1 MLHDVGKKSY
11 DEYMLRLLGLSLS
24 SLGVVYGDIGTS
36 PLYAINEIF
45 FGHGSVNSNP
55 ESVLGSISLV
65 FWALTI
71 VVSFKYVFL
80 VLRADN
86 EGEGGV
92 FALYSLLERV
102 KKKGKFSIIMASLL
116 VFAAGLLL
124 GDGII
129 TPAISVLS
137 AVEGLKAVTDSLG
150 SYIVPITIMILTALF
165 AVQRYGTAKVGTV
178 FGPIVVCWFVSIG
191 ILGAAS
197 ILKYPQILSAVN
209 PSYALSFLAHSS
221 WKTIF
226 WVLGAVMLT
235 VTGGEAMFA
244 DMGHFGRL
252 PIRISWFSVVYP
264 ALLLNYFGQ
273 GAYLLSGAAVS
284 HSNIFYSMVPH
295 WALIPMVV
303 LATFATVIASQ
314 AMISGAFSLATQ
326 AVRLGFFPRLTI
338 THTHHE
344 HEGQIYVPAI
354 NWLLF
359 VGCVTLVLVFR
370 SSSALASAYG
380 LAVSGDMVIT
390 ALTML
395 IITTQLWKWSIVKT
409 GLIFIP
415 LLIIDLAFLSANSL
429 KLFEG
434 GFIPLGI
441 AFSVWLIMKTW
452 AWGKSQVSK
461 EFLKLPSMSVSN
473 LIVHKLRADT
483 FIPKTIILMTAT
495 PVTGKSEKIP
505 ALRQMLWDRYGM
517 LPQHLIFLTISI
529 EKTPFIH
536 GSRNEIT
543 TFFDDQDKGSI
554 KSIQM
559 KFGFMEDLDVEDQIL
574 ALAAHPGL
582 HLSSNPKN
590 WLIHITQEKILLS
603 RRLFGIKRLRNILFR
618 MMLKNSDR
626 ADHYFGLGRRVALS
640 IEVLPV
646 RFQ

>member
-1 MLHDVGKKSY
+1 MF
-11 DEYMLRLLGLSLS
+11 RTIALSLS
-24 SLGVVYGDIGTS
+24 ALGVVYGDIGTS

-45 FGHGSVNSNP
+45 FGHGSVDTNVASI
-55 ESVLGSISLV
+55 LGSISLV
-65 FWALTI
+65 FWSLTI
-71 VVSFKYVFL
+71 VISLKYVFI

-92 FALYSLLERV
+92 FALFSFLERI
-102 KKKGKFSIIMASLL
+102 KKKGKFSLVMASFL

-137 AVEGLKAVTDSLG
+137 AVEGLRAVTDSL
-150 SYIVPITIMILTALF
+150 SNYIVPITIVILTLLF

-178 FGPIVVCWFVSIG
+178 FGPIVVCWFFAIG
-191 ILGAAS
+191 SLGLVS
-197 ILKYPQILSAVN
+197 ILKSPQILAAVN
-209 PSYALSFLAHSS
+209 PLYAISFLTSSS

-235 VTGGEAMFA
+235 ITGGEAMFA
-244 DMGHFGRL
+244 DMGHFGRK

-273 GAYLLSGAAVS
+273 GAYLLSGAPVT
-284 HSNIFYSMVPH
+284 HSNIFYSMVPN

-338 THTHHE
+338 RHTHHE
-344 HEGQIYVPAI
+344 HEGQIYVPII
-354 NWLLF
+354 NWVLF
-359 VGCVTLVLVFR
+359 VGSVTLVLLFR

-390 ALTML
+390 SLTML
-395 IITTQLWKWSIVKT
+395 IITTQIWKWSYVKT
-409 GLIFIP
+409 AIIFVP
-415 LLIIDLAFLSANSL
+415 LLVIDIAFLSSNSL
-429 KLFEG
+429 KLLEG

-441 AFSVWLIMKTW
+441 ALAVWLIMKTW
-452 AWGKSQVSK
+452 AWGRSAITKS
-461 EFLKLPSMSVSN
+461 FLKLPSMSVSD
-473 LIVHKLRADT
+473 LIVHKLRADAS
-483 FIPKTIILMTAT
+483 ISKTIIVMTPA
-495 PVTGKSEKIP
+495 VILDKKEKIP
-505 ALRQMLWDRYGM
+505 ALRQMFWDRYGM
-517 LPQHLIFLTISI
+517 LPKHLIFLTVSV

-536 GSRNEIT
+536 GNRNVVT
-543 TFFDDQDKGSI
+543 TFYEDFEKGSI

-574 ALAAHPGL
+574 ALATHRDL
-582 HLSSNPKN
+582 HISGNPRN
-590 WLIHITQEKILLS
+590 WLIHISQEKLLLS
-603 RRLFGIKRLRNILFR
+603 KKLSGIKRLRTTLFKT
-618 MMLKNSDR
+618 MVKNSDR
-626 ADHYFGLGRRVALS
+626 ADHYFGIGNRVALS

-646 RFQ
+646 RLK